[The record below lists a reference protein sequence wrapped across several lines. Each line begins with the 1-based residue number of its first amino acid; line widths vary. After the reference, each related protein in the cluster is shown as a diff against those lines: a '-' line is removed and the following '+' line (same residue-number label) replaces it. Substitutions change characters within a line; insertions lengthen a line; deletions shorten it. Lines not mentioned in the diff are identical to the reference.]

1 MANKFVDENISTVV
15 NEATV
20 RGYDILDCVV
30 DIECGV
36 TNNIEVRLIDD
47 YFGSREEE
55 KRQYRSTIMQHE
67 GSLGFFFKFSFGS
80 SSVHTVIYRRAWTD
94 IQAAIREDLS
104 RKFDM
109 ESLKSQELREELLV
123 ELQNTYKL

>member
-80 SSVHTVIYRRAWTD
+80 SSGSSV
-94 IQAAIREDLS
+94 
-104 RKFDM
+104 K
-109 ESLKSQELREELLV
+109 
-123 ELQNTYKL
+123 